1 MALTRQDTMP
11 LAMRNTPLVPQIVL
25 WKKKKQGLRKHRTI
39 PKAKLKLEQLLLLL
53 ACLHLGLLQ
62 RQLFQAC
69 KLLVQESSRVFVALL
84 LPSWLGL
91 SNRGTNAE
99 SIVMKN

>member
-25 WKKKKQGLRKHRTI
+25 WKKKQGLRKHRTI

-69 KLLVQESSRVFVALL
+69 KLLVQESSRVIVALL
-84 LPSWLGL
+84 LPAG
-91 SNRGTNAE
+91 
-99 SIVMKN
+99 